1 MRTKLLVLLS
11 IVSISVFAQ
20 FNVKDIDSTQIH
32 KGIKLKKNKVV
43 SSIMWF
49 DKAGENYVIQTA
61 TPLIATKSA
70 LEAKKNYEL
79 VRTDGKFVNSKKVNG
94 KMVRGEY
101 VGGKVDTIW
110 SAESEY
116 RIKGLFTY
124 HYLIDKTDTLRLLW
138 KNIDQMSQCS
148 YKYLQ
153 ANYLTKPMLTD
164 LDKDGKAEVW
174 FVYEL
179 GCTDNKTASPMV
191 MKLALYIGK
200 KAYMIK
206 GRKVVQNGDKME
218 GGEILPDKSYDELP
232 QVFRD
237 HALKIWNTYK
247 FQK

>member
-1 MRTKLLVLLS
+1 MRTKLLMLLS
-11 IVSISVFAQ
+11 IVSLSAFSQ
-20 FNVKDIDSTQIH
+20 FNVKEIDSTQIH

-49 DKAGENYVIQTA
+49 DKAGENYVIQTE
-61 TPLIATKSA
+61 TPLIETKSSI
-70 LEAKKNYEL
+70 EAKKNYEL
-79 VRTDGKFVNSKKVNG
+79 VKTDGKFVNSKKVDG

-101 VGGKVDTIW
+101 VGGKTDTIW

-148 YKYLQ
+148 YKYLK
-153 ANYLTKPMLTD
+153 ADYLSKPIVTD

-174 FVYEL
+174 FAYEL
-179 GCTDNKTASPMV
+179 GCTDNKAESPMV

-200 KAYMIK
+200 KAYMIS
-206 GRKVVQNGDKME
+206 GRRVVQNGEKQE
-218 GGEILPDKSYDELP
+218 GGEIIPDKSFDELP
-232 QVFRD
+232 QEFRD
-237 HALKIWNTYK
+237 YALQIWNTYK